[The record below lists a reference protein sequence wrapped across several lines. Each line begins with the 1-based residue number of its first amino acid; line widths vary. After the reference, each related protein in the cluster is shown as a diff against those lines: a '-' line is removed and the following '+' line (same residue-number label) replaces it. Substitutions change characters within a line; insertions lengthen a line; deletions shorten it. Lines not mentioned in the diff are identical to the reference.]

1 MHEKPPLRVGC
12 LLAPHSP
19 GGFTYTRTLSATS
32 VGTTPSV
39 RAMQQHAPA
48 RMNLRMAPALKEGLQ
63 EAALAAGVSLNA
75 YIVQVLAAAA
85 GQRANFLD
93 LHSPGSSANMD

>member
-1 MHEKPPLRVGC
+1 
-12 LLAPHSP
+12 
-19 GGFTYTRTLSATS
+19 
-32 VGTTPSV
+32 
-39 RAMQQHAPA
+39 
-48 RMNLRMAPALKEGLQ
+48 MNLRMAPALKEGLQ